1 MPSNTKILFVDTNAF
16 IQVKDLKDIPWR
28 DLFPNVTAVDL
39 MVADAVTRVR
49 TH

>member
-28 DLFPNVTAVDL
+28 DLFPNVTAVQTKDDE
-39 MVADAVTRVR
+39 VALG
-49 TH
+49 